1 MLYTDSLILAIHHNF
16 LSLKIP
22 YLILIHRN
30 KTILTIQKDVNRT
43 TINPI
48 IRGHRTQRL
57 NSCTCQIG
65 TGSPNWDAADHHTL
79 NNICWYYI
87 SNIANLM
94 KMRWK
99 YLSVA
104 LSLCSFYNFDK
115 MVMWCD
121 IVDNVNNVN
130 LVDNV
135 NNFWLFQCT
144 SLKQ

>member
-1 MLYTDSLILAIHHNF
+1 M
-16 LSLKIP
+16 SLKIP
-22 YLILIHRN
+22 YRFHRITSTLHRN

-43 TINPI
+43 TISPI

-65 TGSPNWDAADHHTL
+65 TGSPNWDATDHHTL
-79 NNICWYYI
+79 NNTCWYYI
-87 SNIANLM
+87 SNITNLLR

-104 LSLCSFYNFDK
+104 LSLRSFYNFDK
-115 MVMWCD
+115 MSIWCD

-135 NNFWLFQCT
+135 NNFLLSQCT